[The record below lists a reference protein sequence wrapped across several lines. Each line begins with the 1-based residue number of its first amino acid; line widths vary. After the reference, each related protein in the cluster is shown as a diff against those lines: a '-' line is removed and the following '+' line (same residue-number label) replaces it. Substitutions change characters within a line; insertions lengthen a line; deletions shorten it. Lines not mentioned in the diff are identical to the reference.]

1 MKEIY
6 TSTRDSK
13 KAFTPKQA
21 ILNGIAD
28 DGGLY
33 IYNDLDTLSL
43 PLQDMMEM
51 DYMQMAE
58 TVLHML
64 LPDFSEEEVTRCVK
78 DAYDG
83 KFRDEAITPVRMLE
97 EDAILELFHGP
108 TCAFKDIGLRML
120 PQLMR
125 VSLEAHPQENVMI
138 LTATSGDTGKAALEG
153 FKDVPRTGITVFY
166 PDAGVSHIQ
175 KLQMV
180 TTTGDNTCVCAIK
193 GNFDDAQSNVK
204 KIFNNQELAKEL
216 HQEHVTLSSA
226 NSINIGRLIPQ
237 IVYYIFAYKE
247 MVKQHKITFGDE
259 INFCVPTGNYGNVLA
274 GYYAKSMGLPVHRF
288 IVASNSN
295 NVLFDFL
302 TDGVY
307 DRNRPFYKT
316 TSPSMDILISSNLE
330 RLLYYKSGKD
340 AAYIAGLMKDLE
352 TKGHYQVSDEIL
364 ASIRKDFTGGYC
376 NDEDCAHAIKD
387 VYDRH
392 HYVMDPHTAV
402 AYKVMKD
409 YELLDADH
417 KTVLLSTASP
427 YKFAPVVY
435 EAIFQTK
442 DEDEFACMT
451 KLEAQSGAVMPA
463 PLKQLQEMQILHDT
477 LIDKDEMTGFVKQI
491 AGEMFHD

>member
-13 KAFTPKQA
+13 KALTAKEA
-21 ILNGIAD
+21 ILKGIAD

-33 IYNDLDTLSL
+33 VFDGLDTLKL
-43 PLQDMMEM
+43 PLKDMMEM

-58 TVLHML
+58 TVLAML
-64 LPDFSEEEVTRCVK
+64 LPDFTLEEVKRCVK

-83 KFRDEAITPVRMLE
+83 KFRDEAITPVHMV
-97 EDAILELFHGP
+97 DDTAVLELFHGP

-125 VSLEAHPQENVMI
+125 VSLEAHQEENVMI

-166 PDAGVSHIQ
+166 PDAGVSNIQ

-180 TTTGDNTCVCAIK
+180 TTTGDNTVVCAIK

-204 KIFNNQELAKEL
+204 KIFNNKELAAELAK
-216 HQEHVTLSSA
+216 EHVTLSSA

-247 MVKQHKITFGDE
+247 MVQSGSISFGDK
-259 INFCVPTGNYGNVLA
+259 INYCVPTGNYGNVLA
-274 GYYAKSMGLPVHRF
+274 GYYAKCMGLPVGRF

-302 TDGVY
+302 KDGVY

-316 TSPSMDILISSNLE
+316 ISPSMDILISSNLE
-330 RLLYYKSGKD
+330 RLLYYKSGKNAD
-340 AAYIAGLMKDLE
+340 YIASLMKDLE
-352 TKGHYQVSDEIL
+352 TKGSYQVSDEIFK
-364 ASIRKDFTGGYC
+364 SIKADFAGGYC
-376 NDEDCAHAIKD
+376 DDDACAKAIKEM
-387 VYDRH
+387 YEEH
-392 HYVMDPHTAV
+392 GYVMDPHTAI

-409 YELLDADH
+409 YKKEDS
-417 KTVLLSTASP
+417 TPCVLLSTASP
-427 YKFAPVVY
+427 YKFAPAVY
-435 EAIFQTK
+435 EAIFGK
-442 DEDEFACMT
+442 SDLDEFACMMD
-451 KLEAQSGAVMPA
+451 LEAKTGALIPA
-463 PLKQLQEMQILHDT
+463 PLKELSQMQIRHDA
-477 LIDKDEMTGFVKQI
+477 LVDKDDMEAFVSAAVK
-491 AGEMFHD
+491 EKFHD

>member
-21 ILNGIAD
+21 ILNGIAE

-33 IYNDLDTLSL
+33 IYDGLDTLSL

-58 TVLHML
+58 TVLSLL
-64 LPDFSEEEVTRCVK
+64 LPDFSEEEVKRCVK
-78 DAYDG
+78 DAYEG
-83 KFRDEAITPVRMLE
+83 KFRNEEITPVEMIGD
-97 EDAILELFHGP
+97 DAILELFHGP

-125 VSLEAHPQENVMI
+125 VSLDANPKENVMI

-166 PDAGVSHIQ
+166 PDAGVSNIQ

-180 TTTGDNTCVCAIK
+180 TTTGNNTCVCAID

-204 KIFNNQELAKEL
+204 KIFNNKELAAKLQE
-216 HQEHVTLSSA
+216 EHVTLSSA

-237 IVYYIFAYKE
+237 VVYYIYAYKE
-247 MVKQHKITFGDE
+247 MVKQNRIQFGE
-259 INFCVPTGNYGNVLA
+259 ELNFCVPTGNYGNVLA
-274 GYYAKSMGLPVHRF
+274 GYYSKCMGLPVHRF

-302 TDGVY
+302 KDGVY

-316 TSPSMDILISSNLE
+316 ISPSMDILISSNLE

-340 AAYIAGLMKDLE
+340 AAYIAGLMKELE
-352 TKGHYQVSDEIL
+352 TSGSYRVRDDIL
-364 ASIRKDFTGGYC
+364 ESIRKDFVGGYC
-376 NDEDCAHAIKD
+376 DDEACANAIKE
-387 VYDRH
+387 VYETY
-392 HYVMDPHTAV
+392 HYVMDPHTAN
-402 AYKVMKD
+402 AYKVLKE
-409 YELLDADH
+409 YEKEDTTH
-417 KTVLLSTASP
+417 RSVLLSTASP

-435 EAIFQTK
+435 ESIFATK
-442 DEDEFACMT
+442 DEDEFTCMNELET
-451 KLEAQSGAVMPA
+451 KTGAMMPA
-463 PLKQLQEMQILHDT
+463 PLKQLKEMDVRHT
-477 LIDKDEMTGFVKQI
+477 SLISKDAMEDFVQKI